1 MVINQ
6 LYKKYFQKSKI
17 IMYPLLGIER
27 GNIAPEEVYFSI
39 NGKIRPE
46 DRKLICVYDP
56 NSDEAYSTFKQ
67 EILVNHA
74 LLSYHLTNENGHELF
89 IFDMNDFAKDW
100 DNFLEGTYSK
110 ISDEVKTLIQDFFE
124 KNSGNYIYI
133 NSFLYP
139 EKWHKRYAEIL
150 DVPVSLLT
158 EVIELTDKPDF
169 ERETFQYKPVVI
181 ESETHRIEQKIH
193 SHQCER
199 CNGQG
204 IIPKYMHIA
213 NGVCFKCYGKSK
225 ALVA

>member
-1 MVINQ
+1 
-6 LYKKYFQKSKI
+6 
-17 IMYPLLGIER
+17 MYPLLGIER

-56 NSDEAYSTFKQ
+56 NSDESFSTFKK
-67 EILVNHA
+67 ERLVNH
-74 LLSYHLTNENGHELF
+74 LLLCDQMTNDNGHELF
-89 IFDMNDFAKDW
+89 IFDMTSFAKDW

-150 DVPVSLLT
+150 DVPVSLLA